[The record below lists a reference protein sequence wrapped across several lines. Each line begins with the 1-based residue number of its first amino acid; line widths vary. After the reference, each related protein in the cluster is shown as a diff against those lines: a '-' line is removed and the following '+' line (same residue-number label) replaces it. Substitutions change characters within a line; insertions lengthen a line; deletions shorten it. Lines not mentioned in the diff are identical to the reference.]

1 MIRKL
6 KNLYHLFNAVYWTYR
21 CGYPAKKLYI
31 IGVTGTDGKTTTCT
45 LIYEILK
52 AAGIKVGLLTTVAAV
67 IGGEEIETGLHTT
80 NPDPSLLQ
88 PILKKAAEKGITHM
102 VLEVTS
108 HGLDQNRVWGCNF
121 QIGVL
126 TNVTHEHLDYH
137 GSFEKYREAKLK
149 LFRNV
154 KYAVLNRDDPSYDNF
169 QFLIS
174 NFKSIP
180 KIKIFKYTKTKIEN
194 ISPELAGD
202 YNGHNIAAAEMV
214 CRILGIN
221 QGVIAKVI
229 KEFRGVPGRR
239 EEVKAGQNFKVYV
252 DFAHTPNAL
261 EAVLTQLKKELPKG
275 KKLVAVFGATG
286 ERDKEK
292 RPMMGEIAAK
302 LADVMIITSDD
313 IRSEDQDEIAAQIM
327 SGIPE
332 TQLKDIK
339 VFKENDRKK
348 AIIMAIKMAKAGDIV
363 LLAGKGHEKTIL
375 LGKTE
380 YPWSDAEVAKEL
392 LTDR

>member
-1 MIRKL
+1 ML
-6 KNLYHLFNAVYWTYR
+6 KAIFWTYR
-21 CGYPAKKLYI
+21 CGYPAKKLFV

-52 AAGIKVGLLTTVAAV
+52 AAGIKAGLLTTVSAV

-88 PILKKAAEKGITHM
+88 PILKKAVGQGATHM
-102 VLEVTS
+102 ILEVTS

-126 TNVTHEHLDYH
+126 TNITHEHLDYH
-137 GSFEKYREAKLK
+137 GSFKKYREAKAKLMLTTQYSILNKDDSSYEWFKNRCKGKVIPYGGTRLK
-149 LFRNV
+149 
-154 KYAVLNRDDPSYDNF
+154 
-169 QFLIS
+169 
-174 NFKSIP
+174 
-180 KIKIFKYTKTKIEN
+180 E
-194 ISPELAGD
+194 ISPALAGD
-202 YNGHNIAAAEMV
+202 YNKHNIAAAEAV
-214 CRILGIN
+214 CRILGIK
-221 QGVIAKVI
+221 QDVVARVI

-239 EEVKAGQNFKVYV
+239 EEVNLGQKFKVYV

-261 EAVLTQLKKELPKG
+261 EAVLTQLKKELSKG
-275 KKLVAVFGATG
+275 KKLILVSGATG

-292 RPMMGEIAAK
+292 RPMMGEIAAR
-302 LADVMIITSDD
+302 LADIMIITSDD
-313 IRSEDQDEIAAQIM
+313 TRSENQDEIAAQIF
-327 SGIPE
+327 SGIPK
-332 TQLKDIK
+332 TQLKDDK

-348 AIIMAIKMAKAGDIV
+348 AIEMAIKMAKAGDII

-380 YPWSDAEVAKEL
+380 YPWSDAEVVRKL
-392 LTDR
+392 LSDKV

>member
-1 MIRKL
+1 MLLVIRKI
-6 KNLYHLFNAVYWTYR
+6 KNIYHLLKAIFWTYR
-21 CGYPAKKLYI
+21 CGYPAKKLFV

-52 AAGIKVGLLTTVAAV
+52 AAGIKAGLLTTVSAV

-88 PILKKAAEKGITHM
+88 PILKKAVGQGATHM
-102 VLEVTS
+102 ILEVTS

-126 TNVTHEHLDYH
+126 TNITHEHLDYH
-137 GSFEKYREAKLK
+137 GSFKKYREAKAKLMLTTQYSILNKDDSSYEWFKNRCKGKVIPYGGTRLK
-149 LFRNV
+149 
-154 KYAVLNRDDPSYDNF
+154 
-169 QFLIS
+169 
-174 NFKSIP
+174 
-180 KIKIFKYTKTKIEN
+180 E
-194 ISPELAGD
+194 ISPALAGD
-202 YNGHNIAAAEMV
+202 YNKHNIAAAEAV
-214 CRILGIN
+214 CRILGIK
-221 QGVIAKVI
+221 QDVVARVI

-239 EEVKAGQNFKVYV
+239 EEVNLGQKFKVYV

-261 EAVLTQLKKELPKG
+261 EAVLTQLKKELSKG
-275 KKLVAVFGATG
+275 KKLILVSGATG

-292 RPMMGEIAAK
+292 RPMMGEIAAR
-302 LADVMIITSDD
+302 LADIMIITSDD
-313 IRSEDQDEIAAQIM
+313 TRSENQDEIAAQIF
-327 SGIPE
+327 SGIPK
-332 TQLKDIK
+332 TQLKDDK

-348 AIIMAIKMAKAGDIV
+348 AIEMAIKMAKAGDII

-380 YPWSDAEVAKEL
+380 YPWSDAEVVRKL
-392 LTDR
+392 LSDKV

>member
-1 MIRKL
+1 MLLVIRKI
-6 KNLYHLFNAVYWTYR
+6 KNIYHLLKAIFWTYR
-21 CGYPAKKLYI
+21 CGYPAKKLFV

-52 AAGIKVGLLTTVAAV
+52 AAGIKAGLLTTVSAV

-88 PILKKAAEKGITHM
+88 PILKKAVGQGATHM
-102 VLEVTS
+102 ILEVTS

-126 TNVTHEHLDYH
+126 TNITHEHLDYH
-137 GSFEKYREAKLK
+137 GSFEKYREAKAKLMLTTQYSILNKDDSSYEWFKNRCKGKVIPYGGTRLK
-149 LFRNV
+149 
-154 KYAVLNRDDPSYDNF
+154 
-169 QFLIS
+169 
-174 NFKSIP
+174 
-180 KIKIFKYTKTKIEN
+180 E
-194 ISPELAGD
+194 ISPALAGD
-202 YNGHNIAAAEMV
+202 YNKHNIAAAEAV
-214 CRILGIN
+214 CRILGIK
-221 QGVIAKVI
+221 QDVVARVI

-239 EEVKAGQNFKVYV
+239 EEVNLGQKFKVYV

-261 EAVLTQLKKELPKG
+261 EAVLTQLKKELSKG
-275 KKLVAVFGATG
+275 KKLILVSGATG

-292 RPMMGEIAAK
+292 RPMMGEIAAR
-302 LADVMIITSDD
+302 LADIMIITSDD
-313 IRSEDQDEIAAQIM
+313 TRSENQDEIAAQIF
-327 SGIPE
+327 SGIPK
-332 TQLKDIK
+332 TQLKDDK

-348 AIIMAIKMAKAGDIV
+348 AIEMAIKMAKAGDII

-380 YPWSDAEVAKEL
+380 YPWSDAEVVRKL
-392 LTDR
+392 LSDKV